1 MNFEIINTRRNNKI
15 YTNGIDTYKVF
26 NENYDKRLVFLESF
40 ITTEVEAAG
49 VKVPSI
55 KEVTFNDNHWCF
67 KSDSIKGD
75 TLFSLIKNDP
85 DNVDK
90 YLDKMVE
97 VHTSIHK
104 FKCPKLP
111 IQKDKLTDY
120 IKLSDLDE
128 GMKIDLLDMLNT
140 CPKHNK
146 LVHGN
151 FTPHNVLVSDYG
163 DYVLDWN
170 HAAQGS
176 GQWYSDMGSGY
187 GYERSAG
194 DLGKWCCE
202 CMAINAICNCCCCG
216 GRGFFCC

>member
-1 MNFEIINTRRNNKI
+1 MQGIALFFKDCSQDF
-15 YTNGIDTYKVF
+15 YGIDTYKVF

-128 GMKIDLLDMLNT
+128 GMKIDT
-140 CPKHNK
+140 YK
-146 LVHGN
+146 
-151 FTPHNVLVSDYG
+151 
-163 DYVLDWN
+163 
-170 HAAQGS
+170 S
-176 GQWYSDMGSGY
+176 GPEPVQTY
-187 GYERSAG
+187 A
-194 DLGKWCCE
+194 CC
-202 CMAINAICNCCCCG
+202 NQ
-216 GRGFFCC
+216 